1 MQLIGLAVILA
12 VSLALAPLAV
22 EAQPAGKVYR
32 IGFLGA
38 TSAPQYA
45 PYVEAM
51 RQGLRDLGYTEGRNL
66 TIEYRWA
73 DGKYEKLGPLAA
85 DLVRLKVDVIVT
97 HGAPGS
103 QAAKQATTTIPIVM
117 AVVGNPEEVGLVQ
130 SLAHPGGNIT
140 GSSFMFA
147 EVNAKRIQLL
157 KDAVPG
163 LRRVAALSNAD
174 NFSRVSVLTAMEPMA
189 RSLRLA
195 FRSVQVRNVD
205 DLEAAFASVK
215 QQSDGLVIIDDGLF
229 IANAGRLADLAVR
242 KRLPIIGFKELVDAG
257 GLMAYGIDFPDVW
270 RRSMVLVDRILKGA
284 KAGDLPIERATKF
297 ELVVNLKTAK
307 ALGLTIPQTLL
318 LRADQVIDP

>member
-1 MQLIGLAVILA
+1 MNRRTFLCWLTLGALA
-12 VSLALAPLAV
+12 APLA
-22 EAQPAGKVYR
+22 AQSQPAGKVYR

-38 TSAPQYA
+38 TSALQYA

-51 RQGLRDLGYTEGRNL
+51 RQGLGDLGYAEGRNL

-73 DGKYEKLGPLAA
+73 DGKYERLGPLAA

-103 QAAKQATTTIPIVM
+103 QAAKQATATIPIVM

-130 SLAHPGGNIT
+130 SLARPGGNIT

-147 EVNAKRIQLL
+147 EVNAKRVQLL

-174 NFSRVSVLTAMEPMA
+174 NFSRVSVLSAMEPIA

-205 DLEAAFASVK
+205 DLEPAFASVK
-215 QQSDGLVIIDDGLF
+215 QQADGLVIIDDGLF

-242 KRLPIIGFKELVDAG
+242 KRLPIIGFKELADAG

-284 KAGDLPIERATKF
+284 KAGDLPIQRATKF
-297 ELVVNLKTAK
+297 ELVINLKTAK
-307 ALGLTIPQTLL
+307 ALGLTIPQSIL
-318 LRADQVIDP
+318 LRADQVIE

>member
-1 MQLIGLAVILA
+1 MNRRRFLCGLTVGTLGM
-12 VSLALAPLAV
+12 PLA
-22 EAQPAGKVYR
+22 AQSQPAGKVYR
-32 IGFLGA
+32 IGLLGA
-38 TSAPQYA
+38 TSALQYA

-51 RQGLRDLGYTEGRNL
+51 RQGLGDLGYAEGRNL

-73 DGKYEKLGPLAA
+73 DGKYERLAPLAA

-103 QAAKQATTTIPIVM
+103 QAAKQATATIPIVM

-130 SLAHPGGNIT
+130 SLARPGGNIT

-147 EVNAKRIQLL
+147 EVNAKRVQLL

-163 LRRVAALSNAD
+163 LRRMAALSNAD
-174 NFSRVSVLTAMEPMA
+174 NFSRVSVLTAMEPIA

-205 DLEAAFASVK
+205 DLEPAFASVK
-215 QQSDGLVIIDDGLF
+215 QQADGLVIIDDGLF

-284 KAGDLPIERATKF
+284 QAGDLPIQRATKF
-297 ELVVNLKTAK
+297 ELVMNLKTAK
-307 ALGLTIPQTLL
+307 ALGFTIPQSVL
-318 LRADQVIDP
+318 LRADQVIE

>member
-1 MQLIGLAVILA
+1 MNRRTFLCGLTLGTLA
-12 VSLALAPLAV
+12 APLA
-22 EAQPAGKVYR
+22 AQSQPAGKVYR

-38 TSAPQYA
+38 TSALQYA

-51 RQGLRDLGYTEGRNL
+51 KQGLGDLGYAEGRNL

-73 DGKYEKLGPLAA
+73 DGKYERLGPLAA

-103 QAAKQATTTIPIVM
+103 QAAKQATATIPIVM

-130 SLAHPGGNIT
+130 SLARPGGNIT

-147 EVNAKRIQLL
+147 EVNAKRVQLL

-174 NFSRVSVLTAMEPMA
+174 NFSRVSVLTAMEPIA

-205 DLEAAFASVK
+205 DLEPAFASVK
-215 QQSDGLVIIDDGLF
+215 QQADGLVIIDDGLF

-270 RRSMVLVDRILKGA
+270 RRSMVLVDRILRGA
-284 KAGDLPIERATKF
+284 KAGDLPIQRATKF
-297 ELVVNLKTAK
+297 ELVINLKTAK
-307 ALGLTIPQTLL
+307 ALGLTIPQSVL
-318 LRADQVIDP
+318 LRADQVTE

>member
-1 MQLIGLAVILA
+1 MQVIGLAVAFFLSIMLTPI
-12 VSLALAPLAV
+12 AP
-22 EAQPAGKVYR
+22 EAQSAGKVYR

-38 TSAPQYA
+38 ASAPQYA
-45 PYVEAM
+45 PYIEAM
-51 RQGLRDLGYTEGRNL
+51 RQGLRDLGYAEGRNL

-73 DGKYEKLGPLAA
+73 EGKYERLGPLAA

-103 QAAKQATTTIPIVM
+103 QAAKQATTAIPIVM

-130 SLAHPGGNIT
+130 SLARPGGNIT

-147 EVNAKRIQLL
+147 EVNAKRVQLL

-174 NFSRVSVLTAMEPMA
+174 NFSRVSVLTAMEPIA

-205 DLEAAFASVK
+205 DLEAAFASAK
-215 QQSDGLVIIDDGLF
+215 QQADGLVIIDDGLF
-229 IANAGRLADLAVR
+229 IANASRLADLAVR
-242 KRLPIIGFKELVDAG
+242 KRLPIIGFKELVEAG
-257 GLMAYGIDFPDVW
+257 GLMAYGIDFSDVW
-270 RRSMVLVDRILKGA
+270 RRSMALVDRILKGA
-284 KAGDLPIERATKF
+284 KAGDLPIQRATKF
-297 ELVVNLKTAK
+297 ELVINRKTAK

-318 LRADQVIDP
+318 LRADQVIE